1 MITIETKSNK
11 IMTIKIEDTD
21 SIIIFHKKASEVN
34 GDVDVIK
41 GKYVVDAKSLMGVM
55 SINVNTGVQVVYPS
69 DAKDFE
75 NFISQYE
82 VDN

>member
-1 MITIETKSNK
+1 MTMIGIKSNK

-21 SIIIFHKKASEVN
+21 SIIIFHKKATEVD

-41 GKYVVDAKSLMGVM
+41 GRYVIDAKSLMGVM
-55 SINVNTGVQVVYPS
+55 SININTGVQVVYPS

-82 VDN
+82 VD

>member
-1 MITIETKSNK
+1 MAMIGIKSNK

-21 SIIIFHKKASEVN
+21 SIIIFHKKATEVD

-41 GKYVVDAKSLMGVM
+41 GRYVIDAKSLMGVM
-55 SINVNTGVQVVYPS
+55 SININTGVQVVYPS

-82 VDN
+82 VD